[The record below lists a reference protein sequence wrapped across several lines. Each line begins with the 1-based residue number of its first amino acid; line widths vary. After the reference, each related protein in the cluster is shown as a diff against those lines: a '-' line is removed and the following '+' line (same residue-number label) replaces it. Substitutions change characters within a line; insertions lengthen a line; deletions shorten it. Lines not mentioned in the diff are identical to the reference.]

1 MIGRNNLVK
10 LIDYCYREPLMKFRI
25 MKEKGFS
32 LYTMGNSCLYIFMV
46 DGRIPHGGM
55 FDRLKGLITIM
66 LFPKRWE
73 SHLN

>member
-25 MKEKGFS
+25 MKEKAFS
-32 LYTMGNSCLYIFMV
+32 LYTTGNSHPFVFMV

-66 LFPKRWE
+66 LYLKLWE
-73 SHLN
+73 RHLN